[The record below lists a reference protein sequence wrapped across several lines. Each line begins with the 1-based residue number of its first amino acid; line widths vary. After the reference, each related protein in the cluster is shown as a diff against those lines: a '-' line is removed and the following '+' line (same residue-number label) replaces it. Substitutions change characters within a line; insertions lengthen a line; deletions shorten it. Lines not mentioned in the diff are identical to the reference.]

1 MKNIIYLV
9 LVVII
14 FTACKPQKVI
24 IERYYTKDS
33 TSTKTKETIYR
44 DTNIT
49 VNLPKQEITVID
61 TNIYYNSISQP
72 VTSQKL
78 TAETD
83 YAKAYSQI
91 IQGRLQLQIENKDS
105 AKIYI
110 KNAIKE
116 VFKSEIKNIV
126 EKYSEKKEVEVVV
139 NKLTFWQKIIQ
150 FIGYIGFIILI
161 LILVYF
167 LLKIKNKLNI

>member
-1 MKNIIYLV
+1 MKNIIYMF

-33 TSTKTKETIYR
+33 TATKTKETIYR

-49 VNLPKQEITVID
+49 VNLPKQEVVIID
-61 TNIYYNSISQP
+61 TNIYYNSISVP

-78 TAETD
+78 TVETD

-116 VFKSEIKNIV
+116 VFESEIKSLIEKSKEETKEIV
-126 EKYSEKKEVEVVV
+126 NY
-139 NKLTFWQKIIQ
+139 LTFWQKVIQ
-150 FIGYIGFIILI
+150 VLGYILLIVIIFAMTY
-161 LILVYF
+161 LV
-167 LLKIKNKLNI
+167 LKIKSKII

>member
-1 MKNIIYLV
+1 MKNIIYLL
-9 LVVII
+9 LVVIL

-24 IERYYTKDS
+24 VERYYTKDS

-116 VFKSEIKNIV
+116 VFESEIKNIV
-126 EKYSEKKEVEVVV
+126 EKYSEKKQVEVTT
-139 NKLTFWQKIIQ
+139 NELTWWQKFIQ
-150 FIGYIGFIILI
+150 FLGYILLIVIIFSV
-161 LILVYF
+161 VYL
-167 LLKIKNKLNI
+167 LLKIKSKIK

>member
-1 MKNIIYLV
+1 MKNIIYML

-24 IERYYTKDS
+24 IERYYSKDS
-33 TSTKTKETIYR
+33 TSTKTTETIYR
-44 DTNIT
+44 DTNIM
-49 VNLPKQEITVID
+49 VNLPEQEITIID

-78 TAETD
+78 TVETD

-91 IQGRLQLQIENKDS
+91 IKGKLQLQIENKDS

-116 VFKSEIKNIV
+116 VFESEIKSLI
-126 EKYSEKKEVEVVV
+126 EKSKEQSQIEITV

-150 FIGYIGFIILI
+150 VLGYILLIVIIFSI
-161 LILVYF
+161 AYLV
-167 LLKIKNKLNI
+167 LKIKSKIK

>member
-1 MKNIIYLV
+1 MIL
-9 LVVII
+9 

-49 VNLPKQEITVID
+49 VNLPKQEIIVID

-78 TAETD
+78 TVETD

-116 VFKSEIKNIV
+116 VFENEIKNIV
-126 EKYSEKKEVEVVV
+126 EKYSEKKEVEIII

>member
-1 MKNIIYLV
+1 MKNIIYLL
-9 LVVII
+9 LVVIL
-14 FTACKPQKVI
+14 FTACKQQKVI

-44 DTNIT
+44 DTNIM

-78 TAETD
+78 TVETD

-116 VFKSEIKNIV
+116 VFESEA
-126 EKYSEKKEVEVVV
+126 
-139 NKLTFWQKIIQ
+139 KI
-150 FIGYIGFIILI
+150 FKGS
-161 LILVYF
+161 
-167 LLKIKNKLNI
+167 K

>member
-1 MKNIIYLV
+1 MKNIIYLL
-9 LVVII
+9 LVVIV
-14 FTACKPQKVI
+14 FTACKPQNVI
-24 IERYYTKDS
+24 VERYYTKDS

-49 VNLPKQEITVID
+49 VNLPKQNITVID
-61 TNIYYNSISQP
+61 TNIYYNSISVP

-78 TAETD
+78 TVETD

-91 IQGRLQLQIENKDS
+91 IQGRLQLHIENKDS

-116 VFKSEIKNIV
+116 VFESEIKNIV
-126 EKYSEKKEVEVVV
+126 EKYTEKKQVEIVV

-150 FIGYIGFIILI
+150 FIGYVGFIILI
-161 LILVYF
+161 LILAYF
-167 LLKIKNKLNI
+167 VLKFKNR